1 MEAKD
6 TVIPVSKCPYQPD
19 GESDELYVDLG
30 KLYQEKFMQGAR
42 KQASISFKA
51 GQDSRLKEVKE
62 WIDNHSQ
69 IVSPVNDKRIIEDG
83 IWHLTTARQLYE
95 EEWQAF
101 LKGLEGDKK

>member
-42 KQASISFKA
+42 KQAPISFKA
-51 GQDSRLKEVKE
+51 GQDSMLKEVKE
-62 WIDNHSQ
+62 WRIEACPH
-69 IVSPVNDKRIIEDG
+69 VSNPNYFKPKYTCEMC
-83 IWHLTTARQLYE
+83 
-95 EEWQAF
+95 WQAF
-101 LKGLEGDKK
+101 LKGLKGDKK

>member
-42 KQASISFKA
+42 KQAPISFKA
-51 GQDSRLKEVKE
+51 GQDSRLREVEEWMDKNCLGCRSNTPCNTDEYLGFHKE
-62 WIDNHSQ
+62 S
-69 IVSPVNDKRIIEDG
+69 
-83 IWHLTTARQLYE
+83 
-95 EEWQAF
+95 WQAF
-101 LKGLEGDKK
+101 LKGLEGDK